1 MASGLQG
8 VTDRAFAR
16 RPSLLAGT
24 RVSFDFRLA
33 TPCNSMALASRSKM
47 KQWYFLSQPSSRTAT
62 SKKVNPCLPHRTV
75 PI

>member
-1 MASGLQG
+1 MASGLHC

-33 TPCNSMALASRSKM
+33 THCNSMALASRSKI
-47 KQWYFLSQPSSRTAT
+47 KRWYFLSQLSSRTAT
-62 SKKVNPCLPHRTV
+62 SKKVNPFSPYRTV